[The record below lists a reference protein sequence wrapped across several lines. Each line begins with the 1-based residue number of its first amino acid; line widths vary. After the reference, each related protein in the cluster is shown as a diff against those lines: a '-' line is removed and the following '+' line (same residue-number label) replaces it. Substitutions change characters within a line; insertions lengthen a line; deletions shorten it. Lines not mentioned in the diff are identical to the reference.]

1 MRKGSVYFFVVL
13 TLLSLGLSLVPNVFG
28 QTSQTQ
34 DIKVV
39 SWSYYFDN
47 GTPTVVGVAQNVGQ
61 NTITNLVMQGS
72 IIDQSGNDQ
81 GDAPGQVLVQYLAPQ
96 EEGPFLMSFGSSP
109 YGSPGGTWGSVTIST
124 IKFSVSAENV
134 TSNYQYPGLTIT
146 SSSGSIDK
154 NAGYEGAYLVNGT
167 IKNDGSQT
175 AQNIWVIGAFY
186 NSTGAVIGVGF
197 TSYLTP
203 TSLSPS
209 GTMSFGINEL
219 DLNQTQV
226 PQALIIKS
234 YSLTVQSEEPVL
246 QGAPIVTPNPSSS
259 TSPTSSSS
267 TSPTSS
273 SSSSSVNS
281 NGSSNA
287 AAIYAIV
294 IVIIIIAIGGAV
306 LVLSKRKPPKTVK
319 EAIKARK
326 KTAVE
331 ILSLAFFSKQST
343 LSLRNTSLFKYFLR
357 TKVVYE
363 L

>member
-1 MRKGSVYFFVVL
+1 MRKRSVYFFVVL
-13 TLLSLGLSLVPNVFG
+13 TLLSLGLSLVPSVFS
-28 QTSQTQ
+28 QASQTQ

-96 EEGPFLMSFGSSP
+96 EEGPFLMSFSSSP

-154 NAGYEGAYLVNGT
+154 NVGYEGAYLVNGT

-331 ILSLAFFSKQST
+331 ILSLAFFSKKST
-343 LSLRNTSLFKYFLR
+343 LSLRNMSLFKYFLR